1 MSLINDYVNVDDR
14 AHLDHKN
21 DYFDEQ
27 PFVGSGRAEQWQ
39 DPSLWLQQPMR
50 AGDHNTSWLCQT
62 R

>member
-39 DPSLWLQQPMR
+39 DPSL
-50 AGDHNTSWLCQT
+50 
-62 R
+62 